1 MSLKFRFF
9 LTLLIAAGLA
19 VAIPLSCRNEQT
31 PIVGAEPETPYGAA
45 DDTMVRMMPYRLT
58 PRASESK
65 KYARRT
71 ESVKRFIQK
80 NWRNQQET
88 LSFLVAQDGKI
99 LYEHYQGTA
108 DKKRD
113 IKMAADTP
121 LHIASVSKVLTAT
134 AILELI
140 HSGRLELDQKVN
152 TVLTDFPYPDVTVRT
167 LLNHRSGI
175 RNYAYYLDGK
185 GVWDK
190 SKAISNQE
198 ILDLYIKNK
207 VPLDYPND
215 RRFAYCNTNYA
226 FLALIIEKLTGLS
239 YPEAMS
245 EMIFKPLG
253 MTNTFVYNHETD
265 QKKIIPSYFAGG
277 MEIALDHLDAVY
289 GDKNI
294 YSTPRDLLEFDM
306 ARYSP
311 TFLSPELKKQ
321 VYVGYSYEQKG
332 EKNYG
337 LGIRMIDWVT
347 GQHFYFHNGWWHG
360 NTSSYVNLKK
370 ERVCIIAL
378 SNRYSKKPYRVKLLA
393 KLFGDYPFQMGK
405 DDELE

>member
-1 MSLKFRFF
+1 MV
-9 LTLLIAAGLA
+9 LLVAVAIA
-19 VAIPLSCRNEQT
+19 VAIPLSCHDEPQPVT
-31 PIVGAEPETPYGAA
+31 GSEPETPYGKEG
-45 DDTMVRMMPYRLT
+45 DTMVRMMPYQLT
-58 PRASESK
+58 PKPGWSK
-65 KYARRT
+65 TFARKQ
-71 ESVKRFIQK
+71 ESVKRFINK
-80 NWRNQQET
+80 NWRNPDET

-99 LYEHYQGTA
+99 LYEHYQGMA
-108 DKKRD
+108 SRNPK
-113 IKMAADTP
+113 IPMAADTP

-140 HSGRLELDQKVN
+140 HAGKATLDQKVN
-152 TVLTDFPYPDVTVRT
+152 TILTDFPYSEITIRS
-167 LLNHRSGI
+167 LLNHRSGL
-175 RNYAYYLDGK
+175 RNYAYYLDVK

-190 SKAISNQE
+190 SKAITNQE

-207 VPLDYPND
+207 VPLDFPHD

-226 FLALIIEKLTGLS
+226 FLALIIEKLTGLT
-239 YPEAMS
+239 YAQAMD

-253 MTNTFVYNHETD
+253 MTHTFVYNHDTD
-265 QKKIIPSYFAGG
+265 RDKIIPSYFAGG
-277 MEIALDHLDAVY
+277 MEIALDHLDAVV

-294 YSTPRDLLEFDM
+294 YSTPRDLLKFDM

-311 TFLSPELKKQ
+311 DYLSPELKKQ

-370 ERVCIIAL
+370 ERVMIVAL
-378 SNRYSKKPYRVKLLA
+378 SNRYSKKPYRIKLLS